1 LHEDVIGQKIQS
13 ILRVS
18 NKVFKFQSRCLEK
31 SSNLFGQVP
40 VTMRQPTIL
49 LIAVVALFCTG
60 SIKPAFRTMSLFNGK
75 DLTGWDVYIGSAYD
89 TISKKFAGEPLGLN
103 NDLLKVFS
111 VVNVDGKPALRVSGE
126 RFGGIST
133 TREYKNYHLRLEF
146 KWGKLKWHPKRN
158 DKRDSGLLYHAVGN
172 HGADGGFW
180 MRSQEFQI
188 QEGDCGDY
196 WGVAGGIADV
206 PAVKAGD
213 KKFVYTPGSPLLA
226 FSEKGPNGR
235 NCTKNPDAEKPTG
248 QWNVIDLYCFGDTS
262 IHVVNDQVTMIL
274 FNSRQAEGDRELP
287 LTNGKIQLQ
296 SEGAELFYRNLV
308 LEEIKS
314 LPKKLFN

>member
-1 LHEDVIGQKIQS
+1 
-13 ILRVS
+13 
-18 NKVFKFQSRCLEK
+18 
-31 SSNLFGQVP
+31 
-40 VTMRQPTIL
+40 MRQPTIT
-49 LIAVVALFCTG
+49 LIAVVAILCSTSFT
-60 SIKPAFRTMSLFNGK
+60 PPFRKITLFNGK
-75 DLTGWDVYIGSAYD
+75 DLTGWDVYIGPAYD
-89 TISKKFAGEPLGLN
+89 SVSKKFAGERGGLN
-103 NDLLKVFS
+103 NDPLKVFS
-111 VVNVDGKPALRVSGE
+111 VVTEDGKPAIRVSGE

-133 TREYKNYHLRLEF
+133 LSSYKNYHLRLEF

-158 DKRDSGLLYHAVGN
+158 EKRDSGLLYHAVGE

-206 PAVKAGD
+206 PAVKTGD
-213 KKFVYTPGSPLLA
+213 KKFVYTAGSPLLS
-226 FSEKGPNGR
+226 FKEHGPNGR
-235 NCTKNPDAEKPTG
+235 NCTKNPDAEKPSG
-248 QWNVIDLYCFGDTS
+248 QWNVIDLYSFGDTS
-262 IHVVNDQVTMIL
+262 VHVVNDQVTMIL
-274 FNSRQAEGDRELP
+274 FNSRQAEGENELP
-287 LTNGKIQLQ
+287 LTSGKIQLQ